1 MSRKS
6 SRLALFCR
14 VFCVLCAC
22 AAAWAAVLVVT
33 GGFDVRLGSIR
44 VRSNNPRNP
53 ALLSVVSALILWL
66 LSRSHDGRTALEAE
80 WTHWR
85 HWFETTQAWRARWR
99 PVFDYVVSPIAVA
112 IVGIGLD
119 ISQWAVALP
128 LWVDEERIALNVR
141 DRPIVDLV
149 GTLWFGQSAPLGWL
163 ALERS
168 VMVGLGTGERVLR
181 LMPLLFGIATVI
193 AAIWVGR
200 RWMGRVAAIVFVL
213 LCWVG
218 RQLAHYRFEFKHYT
232 ADVFFGLT
240 IPALAAWAVEA
251 ESARARTR
259 RALIWWAVAAIGQW
273 FANGA
278 LLVTPACALFLLVSL
293 WRRDGV
299 RGALSFSAAWVL
311 WLASFGLHY
320 RLSLR
325 YTHHNEYLRSYWA
338 ADVLPSSVGM
348 VESLRW
354 FVDRLQPLALDPGGT
369 LLWASLWI
377 SALCGLVFARKR
389 TLGLALVGVPPSAF
403 VFAAL
408 VPLSQRQSIWIVPAL
423 YAGIALLIDWAI
435 RSCKHTF
442 VRRRWSLLI
451 LSLGVV
457 FVGARLCVDIYH
469 RGRSEVEARLH
480 ATHKHQLDD
489 RAAIRWLLSQRQP
502 GDVVMTTPLATA
514 AVWWYGDIPVSDE
527 GGSGTVLRDGSPVYE
542 VDHTSDCGSPK
553 LEETLRD
560 RSRVLLYLGFDVDPV
575 VDDVLLR
582 DLSRISNLTTYR
594 EFAALGRAAV
604 LDLRATPSGNLVQLR
619 RPFSGERPTIRGCTS
634 IKRARRW

>member
-1 MSRKS
+1 MSQKS

-14 VFCVLCAC
+14 VFCLLCAF

-33 GGFDVRLGSIR
+33 GGFDLRLGSIR

-66 LSRSHDGRTALEAE
+66 LSRSRDGRSALEAE

-85 HWFETTQAWRARWR
+85 YWFETTQTWRTRYR
-99 PVFDYVVSPIAVA
+99 PVFDYVVSPMTVA

-141 DRPIVDLV
+141 DRPIADLA

-163 ALERS
+163 ALERA
-168 VMVGLGTGERVLR
+168 VMVGLGTGERALR
-181 LMPLLFGIATVI
+181 LVPLLFGIGTLV
-193 AAIWVGR
+193 AAVWVGR
-200 RWMGRVAAIVFVL
+200 RWMGRAAAIVFVL

-232 ADVFFGLT
+232 ADIFFGLT
-240 IPALAAWAVEA
+240 IPALAAWVVEA
-251 ESARARTR
+251 DSARARTR
-259 RALIWWAVAAIGQW
+259 RALIWWAAAAIGLW
-273 FANGA
+273 FSNGA
-278 LLVTPACALFLLVSL
+278 LLVTPTCALFLLVYL

-299 RGALSFSAAWVL
+299 RGAVSFSAAWL
-311 WLASFGLHY
+311 PWLVSFGLHY

-338 ADVLPSSVGM
+338 ADVLPSSAGM

-354 FVDRLQPLALDPGGT
+354 LVDRLQPLAVDPGGT

-389 TLGLALVGVPPSAF
+389 TLGFALLGVPPSAF
-403 VFAAL
+403 AFAAL

-423 YAGIALLIDWAI
+423 YAGVALLIDCAI
-435 RSCKHTF
+435 RSCKDTF
-442 VRRRWSLLI
+442 VRRSWSLLI
-451 LSLGVV
+451 LSLGLL
-457 FVGARLCVDIYH
+457 FVEARLCVDIYH

-489 RAAIRWLLSQRQP
+489 RAAIRWLMSQWQP

-527 GGSGTVLRDGSPVYE
+527 GGSGTVLRDGSPIYE
-542 VDHTSDCGSPK
+542 VDHTSDCGSPQ
-553 LEETLRD
+553 LEGALRN

-582 DLSRISNLTTYR
+582 DLGRLSNLTTHR

-604 LDLRATPSGNLVQLR
+604 LDLRAPSGNLTPLR
-619 RPFSGERPTIRGCTS
+619 RPVSGERPALRGCTS